1 MEKLQLE
8 DRERKKVGRDMV
20 GKSAGKHNKERHG
33 ILGGGCLT
41 CMVSA
46 PRLRANFSASSIR
59 RFPMPRLR
67 WSGSTTSIPN
77 DPVVGFSSSNLDWT
91 QPNTTLE
98 VPALANTI
106 SPFLMRSETSSAH
119 VLWNVASFQSP
130 SSETRYTRLIR
141 SVKPCTSGRLSDV
154 ASSNVTSSCAIFYP
168 KLIPKAILSGGEPKK
183 CRGAKAGGGSWPL
196 P

>member
-77 DPVVGFSSSNLDWT
+77 DPVVGD
-91 QPNTTLE
+91 Q
-98 VPALANTI
+98 
-106 SPFLMRSETSSAH
+106 
-119 VLWNVASFQSP
+119 VLKYR
-130 SSETRYTRLIR
+130 E
-141 SVKPCTSGRLSDV
+141 
-154 ASSNVTSSCAIFYP
+154 
-168 KLIPKAILSGGEPKK
+168 
-183 CRGAKAGGGSWPL
+183 
-196 P
+196 

>member
-77 DPVVGFSSSNLDWT
+77 DPVVGFSSSILDWT

-106 SPFLMRSETSSAH
+106 SPFLTRSETSSAH

-130 SSETRYTRLIR
+130 SSDTRYTRLIR
-141 SVKPCTSGRLSDV
+141 SVKPCTSGRLLDV
-154 ASSNVTSSCAIFYP
+154 ASSNVTSSSAIFCP
-168 KLIPKAILSGGEPKK
+168 KTDPKGYFQEGNQKK
-183 CRGAKAGGGSWPL
+183 GHRRTEK
-196 P
+196 